1 MPVKKQ
7 LQRDSFPLKQEYL
20 RKSVEWNV
28 KAIHGERQRKIKG
41 RNQTQYLVEWE
52 PDPDTGETFDFD
64 WRPSNK
70 IGWEA
75 KEEWKRQQEGDQQEK
90 PSKQPS
96 RKRQREESVSVASVP
111 SSTRSSARQAAKRRR
126 HDADLEVA
134 LPSKLDLNPDDYDII
149 GPSQLASQTTIP
161 DSQENPDSFPSAA
174 ATAGDQEARFELR
187 SPSPAHSIPVETS
200 GLSGSPDQQQDF
212 QIAPVPSDLSSPVTK
227 EQLETSEG
235 QTETLE
241 EQQGTSDER
250 VETGQQSTQ
259 REPSQNASELST
271 LQSTTPDEETASEDE
286 VVTTEQQQRRQSSP
300 GTSSSQPGI
309 SEEHFEASKERAEI
323 NRLSFGERQ
332 VVTTTNTQQTLDLP
346 PDVST
351 AKSPSVTQE
360 TPPSQGF
367 LTQPELEPESL
378 QPLETSPPQSR
389 AQSVL
394 QVIADSNDAADSRE
408 ATSQA
413 TQDLPSN
420 NIHSAQI
427 VLPLSSVPD
436 ELGTPSQRET
446 EPSQRVIPASS
457 LGQEQTGSSSA
468 TAARS
473 RSVPSDAIVCETP
486 ARRAHSTSG
495 AESSAPPS
503 QLTADISVEHNQALV
518 VGPHQTVTEEV
529 PASTE
534 SRTVDAATQKEVTSF
549 HVTLV
554 FDNRPISSSSR
565 NPVVGFGTEPVFH
578 HSIPEPISPDSRPAN
593 PVEDTARSTP
603 TSCDRNITIMDP
615 NSVDPD
621 KRAEIDAAGVD
632 EGNLTN
638 LILGWHAKSTPSR
651 FDRSPTPSD
660 HEQSSQHTPGRRS
673 VGDQSQ
679 HGERVASDHVAHP
692 SLTDGSH
699 FANPL
704 GLDGAQPRA
713 AMPTEE
719 YHLPATIAPS
729 QLDMFVTES
738 HLQQTLAPAP
748 ALLFQSHE
756 MEHEEV
762 LPGIESRQPSA
773 SPHIE
778 SQHESSRSSSLARSA
793 EDRSHY
799 MVTLPM
805 LASTRVLYTA
815 AIKSNQAPLKKLSE
829 YFLTESAATPDREL
843 VAEVDDIFRRLY
855 EYCDLPQFNDS
866 IPPLDTDAKRRH
878 STGTNAKYAFAYELF
893 MELRDSVK
901 HILVVS
907 QQGVP
912 VDNFKA
918 ICQSSG
924 FYYTKLEE
932 YDRMDDT
939 TDGLTV
945 IISTSDAISA
955 DLPQLDAVIL
965 FDSAA
970 REAWKVLGIDSPA
983 ITIDLAVANSIEH
996 IDMVLTEPK
1005 GSLERR
1011 AATGFALASSLD
1023 VILSP
1028 RKMPE
1033 PHDLALMFAN
1043 FIKDPAE
1050 EPHYAPYAL
1059 PESFFDSYLSPQSQ
1073 RTVATSFPN
1082 GRKRGLTGPDDR
1094 LSTPTKRARTAGPSW
1109 ATESWGMSDLLKD
1122 TLTSYIPRPGGSTKT
1137 IELPIDQLEWMVG
1150 KISHLENELATKNQA
1165 EERLRE
1171 VVKRNEAEITSH
1183 RKTIRYIQPK
1193 YKEAISE
1200 RGISESQA
1208 QAAEAK
1214 VAKLQENLAKSRA
1227 ETDALREKL
1236 ISRPASD
1243 LQSELDAAVAK
1254 SESLDKKLVA
1264 RTKELDYF
1272 RDRIQSSNASEAE
1285 LRRENEELTSR
1296 VQLLERQTGET
1307 LVRIHQTNADSRLRD
1322 AEHDMSEKDGQI
1334 AQLQQ
1339 HSARLEGVVQDLR
1352 SNRRETRSGSVPR
1365 SPRLGVGVMSP
1376 RTTRGG
1382 GGGGGATSRGTSPA
1396 ATPLDGSS
1404 TPSSVAGVG
1413 AGGMSF
1419 YQPPG
1424 SHPRFSH
1431 LRE

>member
-1 MPVKKQ
+1 MPVKK
-7 LQRDSFPLKQEYL
+7 LHRDFFPPKEEYL
-20 RKSVEWNV
+20 HKSVEWNV
-28 KAIHGERQRKIKG
+28 RAIHGQRQRKVKG

-75 KEEWKRQQEGDQQEK
+75 KEEWKRQQEGQQQAK

-134 LPSKLDLNPDDYDII
+134 LPSKPDLNPDDYDII
-149 GPSQLASQTTIP
+149 GPSQLARQTTIP
-161 DSQENPDSFPSAA
+161 DSQENPDSFPSAT

-200 GLSGSPDQQQDF
+200 GLSGSPDQQQES
-212 QIAPVPSDLSSPVTK
+212 QIAPVPSDLNSPVTK

-241 EQQGTSDER
+241 EQQGASDER
-250 VETGQQSTQ
+250 VETRQQSTQ
-259 REPSQNASELST
+259 RVPSQSTSELSL
-271 LQSTTPDEETASEDE
+271 LQSTTPDEQTISEDE
-286 VVTTEQQQRRQSSP
+286 VTTEQQQRRQSNP
-300 GTSSSQPGI
+300 GTSSSQPGT
-309 SEEHFEASKERAEI
+309 SEEHFETSEEHAET
-323 NRLSFGERQ
+323 NSLSFGERQ

-346 PDVST
+346 PDDST
-351 AKSPSVTQE
+351 AESPRVTVEE
-360 TPPSQGF
+360 TSPSQGF

-378 QPLETSPPQSR
+378 QPLETSPHQSR
-389 AQSVL
+389 AQSVS

-408 ATSQA
+408 ATSQDN
-413 TQDLPSN
+413 QDLPSN

-427 VLPLSSVPD
+427 VLLLSSVPD
-436 ELGTPSQRET
+436 ELRTPSQRQT

-457 LGQEQTGSSSA
+457 LGQEQTGGSSA
-468 TAARS
+468 TPARS

-495 AESSAPPS
+495 AAPSAPPS
-503 QLTADISVEHNQALV
+503 QLTADISVEPNQALV
-518 VGPHQTVTEEV
+518 VSPRQTVTEEV
-529 PASTE
+529 SASTE
-534 SRTVDAATQKEVTSF
+534 SRTVDAATQEEVTSF

-554 FDNRPISSSSR
+554 LENRPISSASR
-565 NPVVGFGTEPVFH
+565 HLVVGFGTEPAVH
-578 HSIPEPISPDSRPAN
+578 HSRPEPTSPDSRPAN

-603 TSCDRNITIMDP
+603 TSCDRRTAIMDP

-651 FDRSPTPSD
+651 FNRSPTPSGQ
-660 HEQSSQHTPGRRS
+660 ERSSQHTPGPRS
-673 VGDQSQ
+673 AGDQPQ
-679 HGERVASDHVAHP
+679 HGEQVPSDHVTHP

-699 FANPL
+699 FTNPL
-704 GLDGAQPRA
+704 GLDGAPPA
-713 AMPTEE
+713 AMPREE

-738 HLQQTLAPAP
+738 HLQQTLAHAP

-773 SPHIE
+773 SPHVD
-778 SQHESSRSSSLARSA
+778 SQHESSRSSSLARSV

-805 LASTRVLYTA
+805 LASTRGMYTA
-815 AIKSNQAPLKKLSE
+815 AIKSNQAPMKKLSE

-878 STGTNAKYAFAYELF
+878 STGTNAKYAFVYELF

-901 HILVVS
+901 HVLVVS
-907 QQGVP
+907 QPGVP

-970 REAWKVLGIDSPA
+970 REAWKVLGIDNPA

-996 IDMVLTEPK
+996 IDMMLTEPK

-1023 VILSP
+1023 MILSP
-1028 RKMPE
+1028 RKMLE
-1033 PHDLALMFAN
+1033 PHDLASMFAN

-1050 EPHYAPYAL
+1050 EPRYVPYTL
-1059 PESFFDSYLSPQSQ
+1059 PESFFDSYLSSQSQ
-1073 RTVATSFPN
+1073 RIVGTSLPN

-1122 TLTSYIPRPGGSTKT
+1122 TLSSYIPRPGGSTKT
-1137 IELPIDQLEWMVG
+1137 IELPIDQLEWIVG
-1150 KISHLENELATKNQA
+1150 KISHLENELATKNRA

-1171 VVKRNEAEITSH
+1171 VVKRNEAEIASYS
-1183 RKTIRYIQPK
+1183 KSIRYIQPK

-1200 RGISESQA
+1200 RGILESQA

-1272 RDRIQSSNASEAE
+1272 RDRIQSSNTSEAE
-1285 LRRENEELTSR
+1285 LRRENEQLTSR
-1296 VQLLERQTGET
+1296 VQLLERQTDET
-1307 LVRIHQTNADSRLRD
+1307 LIRIHQINADSRLRD

-1352 SNRRETRSGSVPR
+1352 SNRRETRSSSVPR
-1365 SPRLGVGVMSP
+1365 SPRLMGVGVMSP
-1376 RTTRGG
+1376 RTTR